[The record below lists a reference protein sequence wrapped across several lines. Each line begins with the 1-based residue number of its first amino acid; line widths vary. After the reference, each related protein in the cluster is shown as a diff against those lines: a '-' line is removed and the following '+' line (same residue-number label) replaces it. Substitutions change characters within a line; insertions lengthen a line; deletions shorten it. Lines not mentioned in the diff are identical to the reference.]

1 MREWTKVLKN
11 DGVKV
16 FAISPGFLAT
26 GLAGIGAEQLK
37 KVSNLRNRRDMAST
51 DIGRWELW
59 IHLRVA
65 ASFAMSWKGKGIMI
79 KAK

>member
-1 MREWTKVLKN
+1 MLMREWAKTLKN

-37 KVSNLRNRRDMAST
+37 KVSGLIARGRKPST
-51 DIGRWELW
+51 NVHRWAL
-59 IHLRVA
+59 
-65 ASFAMSWKGKGIMI
+65 
-79 KAK
+79 